1 MLRSR
6 ILRIALQRT
15 KLPPTSNTAFHLLLH
30 FLRGALFERVSATA
44 QDQPGNC
51 ERDCEGL
58 HLLIL
63 GTKPVI
69 ANKLILSGVC
79 IRRPKNMAFHRNA
92 LQLLKMIDPEV
103 LLQGYRLGVFPMAME
118 DDSIEWFSPDP
129 RAILPLEDFHV
140 THALRRLL
148 RRRLFETTINKVFA
162 EVITACAKREDTW
175 INREIVQSYT
185 QLHQLGHAHSVEA
198 WKEGKLVGGLYGVEV
213 GGAFFGES
221 MFHRV
226 TDASKIA
233 LVALV
238 EHLRAHKFVL
248 LDTQW
253 LTPHLQQFGGMEISR
268 NHYLR
273 LLRRAVELPRK
284 FL

>member
-1 MLRSR
+1 
-6 ILRIALQRT
+6 
-15 KLPPTSNTAFHLLLH
+15 
-30 FLRGALFERVSATA
+30 
-44 QDQPGNC
+44 
-51 ERDCEGL
+51 
-58 HLLIL
+58 
-63 GTKPVI
+63 
-69 ANKLILSGVC
+69 
-79 IRRPKNMAFHRNA
+79 
-92 LQLLKMIDPEV
+92 MIDPEL

-140 THALRRLL
+140 PHVLRRLL
-148 RRRLFETTINKVFA
+148 RRRVFKTTIDKAFS
-162 EVITACAKREDTW
+162 EVIAACAEREDTW
-175 INREIVQSYT
+175 INPEIIESYT
-185 QLHQLGHAHSVEA
+185 RLHELGNAHSVEA
-198 WKEGKLVGGLYGVEV
+198 WKEGRLAGGLYGVAV

-221 MFHRV
+221 MFHSV

-238 EHLRAHKFVL
+238 EHLRARKFVL

-253 LTPHLQQFGGMEISR
+253 LTPHLQQFGGIEISR

-273 LLRRAVELPRK
+273 VLRRAVELPRK

>member
-1 MLRSR
+1 
-6 ILRIALQRT
+6 
-15 KLPPTSNTAFHLLLH
+15 
-30 FLRGALFERVSATA
+30 
-44 QDQPGNC
+44 
-51 ERDCEGL
+51 
-58 HLLIL
+58 
-63 GTKPVI
+63 
-69 ANKLILSGVC
+69 
-79 IRRPKNMAFHRNA
+79 MAFHRNA
-92 LQLLKMIDPEV
+92 LQLLEMIDPDL

-140 THALRRLL
+140 PHALRRLL
-148 RRRLFETTINKVFA
+148 RKKVFETSINDAFS
-162 EVITACAKREDTW
+162 EVIAACAKREDTW
-175 INREIVQSYT
+175 INHEIVESYT
-185 QLHQLGHAHSVEA
+185 RLHELGHAHSIEA
-198 WKEGKLVGGLYGVEV
+198 WKQGRLAGGLYGVAV

-221 MFHRV
+221 MFHCV

-238 EHLRAHKFVL
+238 DRLRARKFVL

-253 LTPHLQQFGGMEISR
+253 LTPHLQQFGGIEISR

>member
-1 MLRSR
+1 
-6 ILRIALQRT
+6 
-15 KLPPTSNTAFHLLLH
+15 
-30 FLRGALFERVSATA
+30 
-44 QDQPGNC
+44 
-51 ERDCEGL
+51 
-58 HLLIL
+58 
-63 GTKPVI
+63 
-69 ANKLILSGVC
+69 
-79 IRRPKNMAFHRNA
+79 MAFHRNA
-92 LQLLKMIDPEV
+92 LQLLEMIAPEL

-140 THALRRLL
+140 PHVLRRLL
-148 RRRLFETTINKVFA
+148 RRRVFKTTIDKAFS
-162 EVITACAKREDTW
+162 EVIAACAEREDTW
-175 INREIVQSYT
+175 INPEIIESYT
-185 QLHQLGHAHSVEA
+185 RLHELGNAHSVEA
-198 WKEGKLVGGLYGVEV
+198 WKEGRLAGGLYGVAV

-221 MFHRV
+221 MFHSV

-238 EHLRAHKFVL
+238 EHLRARKFVL

-253 LTPHLQQFGGMEISR
+253 LTPHLQQFGGIEISR

-273 LLRRAVELPRK
+273 VLRRAVELPRK

>member
-69 ANKLILSGVC
+69 ANKPILSGVC
-79 IRRPKNMAFHRNA
+79 IRHRKNMAFHRNA
-92 LQLLKMIDPEV
+92 LQLLKMIDPEL

-198 WKEGKLVGGLYGVEV
+198 WKEGKLVGGLYGVAV

-221 MFHRV
+221 MFHCV

-238 EHLRAHKFVL
+238 QHLRARKFVL